1 MENLVTGIV
10 DALKSDK
17 SDIESYRDELDEI
30 FSNLYFNGIG
40 ADNGEETK
48 TRHLQGSWIF
58 LVTLVIFRWSEGIEP
73 ADQLYTDVLDEKG

>member
-10 DALKSDK
+10 DALKSNK
-17 SDIESYRDELDEI
+17 SDIEPYRDELDEI

-48 TRHLQGSWIF
+48 TWHLQGS
-58 LVTLVIFRWSEGIEP
+58 
-73 ADQLYTDVLDEKG
+73 